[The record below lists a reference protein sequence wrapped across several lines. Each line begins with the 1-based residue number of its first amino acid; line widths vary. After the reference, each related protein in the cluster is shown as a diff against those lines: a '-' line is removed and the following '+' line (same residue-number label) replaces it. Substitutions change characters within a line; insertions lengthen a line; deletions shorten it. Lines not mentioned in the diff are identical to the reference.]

1 MGYRWYKGRLLSD
14 DEYSN
19 LIKEEGDDL
28 WYSIG
33 MFIPIVISG
42 FIGYV
47 IGDGWGCFFGIVFL
61 PQKPHQYLQKKP
73 LIQSLPAHD
82 PMMLRC
88 GGSYQYNR

>member
-1 MGYRWYKGRLLSD
+1 VGYRWYKGRLLSD

-47 IGDGWGCFFGIVFL
+47 IGDGWGCFFGIVFGAIIGHIL
-61 PQKPHQYLQKKP
+61 NDFFVWLVLTALGIFIIYIIYYIAK
-73 LIQSLPAHD
+73 
-82 PMMLRC
+82 
-88 GGSYQYNR
+88 